1 MRPQSP
7 SMKEYIQL
15 REEVL
20 GNIPDNV
27 DVFTIRTRILEN
39 TRFATKRRVERIK
52 SIKELV
58 KELGKFSKEKKL
70 FTIEEHPSFPHNR

>member
-1 MRPQSP
+1 MR
-7 SMKEYIQL
+7 EYIQL
-15 REEVL
+15 RDEVL

-70 FTIEEHPSFPHNR
+70 FTKKKDFGVSNEKG

>member
-1 MRPQSP
+1 MR
-7 SMKEYIQL
+7 EYIQL
-15 REEVL
+15 RDEVL

>member
-1 MRPQSP
+1 MA
-7 SMKEYIQL
+7 EYIQL

-20 GNIPDNV
+20 RNIPDNV
-27 DVFTIRTRILEN
+27 DVLAIRTRILES

-58 KELGKFSKEKKL
+58 KELGKFSKGKK
-70 FTIEEHPSFPHNR
+70 TIYYRRTSFSFL

>member
-1 MRPQSP
+1 ME
-7 SMKEYIQL
+7 EYVQL

-20 GNIPDNV
+20 RNIPDNV
-27 DVFTIRTRILEN
+27 DIFTIKTKILDN

-52 SIKELV
+52 SIRELV

-70 FTIEEHPSFPHNR
+70 FTIEEHPSFSYNR

>member
-1 MRPQSP
+1 ME
-7 SMKEYIQL
+7 EYVQL

-20 GNIPDNV
+20 RNIPDNV
-27 DVFTIRTRILEN
+27 DIFTIKTKILDN

-52 SIKELV
+52 SITELV

-70 FTIEEHPSFPHNR
+70 FTIEEHPSFSYNR

>member
-7 SMKEYIQL
+7 SMREYIQL
-15 REEVL
+15 RDEVL

-39 TRFATKRRVERIK
+39 TKFATKRRVERIK

>member
-1 MRPQSP
+1 MR
-7 SMKEYIQL
+7 EYIQL
-15 REEVL
+15 RDEVL

-58 KELGKFSKEKKL
+58 KELGKFSKEKNL
-70 FTIEEHPSFPHNR
+70 FTIEEHPSFSYNR

>member
-1 MRPQSP
+1 MA
-7 SMKEYIQL
+7 EYIQL
-15 REEVL
+15 RDEVL

-27 DVFTIRTRILEN
+27 DVFTIKTRILELEN

-52 SIKELV
+52 SIRELV

-70 FTIEEHPSFPHNR
+70 FSMEEHPSFSYNR